1 MRAFRGIQFCLY
13 VLLPLL
19 LLTACNFQNHT
30 IQQMT
35 FEEDN
40 VKVVYS
46 GKEYVS
52 LDYVINYKGIEL
64 HSERVGFSKGEVKFL
79 PLLKKQEAFSKIDTI
94 AYTIACTGDFNVH
107 YMLKNGEEIWA
118 DSIKTYNIPDVL
130 NSYNSKINFARI
142 LTEGYGAIKRCDYLQ
157 YYKQAKVFLVRNN
170 LKTTDEFVR
179 RMAYFIYVI
188 LNNGHENLYELSEI
202 KTVKSLPQRS
212 VPINTTMNFDF
223 FYLLAVNNEANLRA
237 FVESEIVDDFE
248 RGKRNNVAG
257 DKQILL
263 TPILYNSYASGR
275 MYLFLLGIN
284 KNWDYDYCPVGGIAI
299 DNIAPTLL
307 WENPL
312 PSIHLNLF
320 GNYSADDCIEKFDDY
335 YIRFPDI
342 LYQSQI
348 KDVTWG
354 NFEGNNYWGYPI
366 TFTVNIAKVGDLA
379 SVILQGKRYDID
391 MLQAFK
397 RNCFVFEHRIP
408 QLNIGDNYI
417 TIKFVDRIGNVSSGK
432 INIAT
437 ERVPNNEN

>member
-1 MRAFRGIQFCLY
+1 MKAFRGIQFCLY

-19 LLTACNFQNHT
+19 LLTACNFQNHV

-46 GKEYVS
+46 GKEYIS
-52 LDYVINYKGIEL
+52 LDYVINYEGIEL

-79 PLLKKQEAFSKIDTI
+79 PLLKKQETFNKVDTI
-94 AYTIACTGDFNVH
+94 AYTIACTGSFNIH
-107 YMLKNGEEIWA
+107 YMLTDEGEILV
-118 DSIKTYNIPDVL
+118 DSIKTYKIPNIL
-130 NSYNSKINFARI
+130 NNCNSKTNFARI
-142 LTEGYGAIKRCDYLQ
+142 LTDEYGVIKRSDYLQ
-157 YYKQAKVFLVRNN
+157 YYKQAKGFLVRNN

-179 RMAYFIYVI
+179 RMAYYIYAI

-212 VPINTTMNFDF
+212 VSVNTTMNFDF

-248 RGKRNNVAG
+248 RGKRNNVVG

-263 TPILYNSYASGR
+263 TPILYNSYASGQ
-275 MYLFLLGIN
+275 MCLFLLGIN
-284 KNWDYDYCPVGGIAI
+284 RSWDYDYCPVGGIVI
-299 DNIAPTLL
+299 DNIAPILL
-307 WENPL
+307 WDDPL
-312 PSIHLNLF
+312 ASVFLRSLKDH
-320 GNYSADDCIEKFDDY
+320 YTDRYIEKFKDY
-335 YIRFPDI
+335 YIKFPSI
-342 LYQSQI
+342 LYQSQV
-348 KDVTWG
+348 KNVTWG

-366 TFTVNIAKVGDLA
+366 TFTVNLAEVGDLA

-391 MLQAFK
+391 MLQVFK
-397 RNCFVFEHRIP
+397 RNSFVFEHRIP

-417 TIKFVDRIGNVSSGK
+417 TIKFVDRMGNTSSGK
-432 INIAT
+432 INVAT
-437 ERVPNNEN
+437 ERVRNNEN